1 VINFVIF
8 LLERK
13 KGRMKERKINE
24 QKSMYNQQFG
34 INSLTQ
40 IEMKEIR
47 LGQTLIE
54 KKLIRKF

>member
-1 VINFVIF
+1 MINFVIF

>member
-1 VINFVIF
+1 
-8 LLERK
+8 
-13 KGRMKERKINE
+13 MKERKINE